1 MSKFIHLHNHSH
13 YSLLDGACRIDDL
26 VSAAVSNNMDALAL
40 TDHGV
45 MFGAIEFYQKCEKAG
60 IKPIIGVEAYVAP
73 RSRKEKSLARG
84 GVSETSNH
92 LVLLA
97 KNERGY
103 KNLMYLVSMGFL
115 EGFYYRPRIDKELLR
130 EHSEGLICT
139 SACLKGEVAYKYTHL
154 GYEAARDAAIE
165 FREIFGDD
173 YYLEVHNHGIPEEDS
188 ARKAVLELSKELS
201 IPVIATND
209 IHYLKR
215 EHANPHDVLICLQT
229 GKDRDDPKRLRYST
243 DEIYFKTEEEML
255 QAFPECP
262 DALYQTREIADKCGL
277 SLTFGKALLPRFEPP
292 EEHKDLDLN
301 QYLEKLTR
309 ELCLKRYGTM
319 TPELEDRLN
328 FELGI
333 IKQTG
338 YAGYFLIV
346 WDFIRAARERDIPV
360 GPGRGSAAGSLV
372 AYCLGITNVDPLEY
386 DLLFERFLN
395 PERVS
400 MPDIDIDFCYE
411 RREEVIQYVREK
423 YGENNVTQIIT
434 FGTMAARAVIRD
446 VGRVLNLRYSDVD
459 RIAKLVPTT
468 LGIKLKDA
476 IDKVE
481 ELKELQNG
489 DEIHR
494 ELIEYSLVLEGLAR
508 HASTHAAGVVITPDE
523 LTKYVPLY
531 KSPGTQDI
539 TTQYDMKWLEEL
551 GVLKMDFLGL
561 RTLTVIDHTLKALKK
576 RGIEISI
583 DDIPLDDP
591 ATYEIFANG
600 ETTAIF
606 QFESS
611 GMREYLKKL
620 KPKTIPDLVAMN
632 ALYRPGPMDMIDD
645 FIARKHGRQK
655 IEYLHPRLERILKE
669 TYGIIVYQ
677 EQVMKIAQEIAGFSL
692 AKADLLRRAMGKK
705 KVKLMAEMRLEFLKG
720 ARENNIDEKVAGQI
734 FDLMD
739 KFANYGFNKSHAVCY
754 SIVAYQ
760 TAYLKAHYPAEFMAA
775 TMTSEMGSTD
785 RIVFFMDECRR
796 MGIEVLPPDINESLA
811 KFAVVDGK
819 IRFGLGAIKN
829 VGLGAIEAIVSER
842 ESGGRFSTLFE
853 FCERV
858 DLRSVNKKVLE
869 SLVQAG
875 AMDSLEGNRNQ
886 LFHALETATAYAA
899 SRAAEKARNQT
910 SLFDTDDEVD
920 AMMPTLPDLPDWDG
934 KDKLAREKELLGF
947 YISGHPLDEFRAE
960 LKAFSSHAIS
970 QLDQLRNDQDVSICA
985 MVSHVKI
992 HYDRKNRPMAFI
1004 TIENF
1009 TGSME
1014 GLVFADTYAEYRDL
1028 LQVEKVVVL
1037 QGKLS
1042 MREEEE
1048 PKLRVDRVIDLSE
1061 AWQRLSRA
1069 FFISFDLN
1077 HLDENSLRRVNQV
1090 LRTNPGQCQLYFQ
1103 LKAEEKKSNYLSKR
1117 YKVRPNPD
1125 MLHRLQEL
1133 VGKENV
1139 WFDASATQR
1148 GR

>member
-188 ARKAVLELSKELS
+188 ARKAVLELSKELN

-277 SLTFGKALLPRFEPP
+277 SLTFGKALLPKFQPP
-292 EEHKDLDLN
+292 EQYKELDLN

-309 ELCLKRYGTM
+309 ELCIERYGEM
-319 TPELEDRLN
+319 RPEIEDRLN

-333 IKQTG
+333 IKETG

-481 ELKELQNG
+481 ELRELQNG

-576 RGIEISI
+576 RGIEINI

-829 VGLGAIEAIVSER
+829 VGLSAIEAIVRER

-1061 AWQRLSRA
+1061 AWQKLSRA

-1077 HLDENSLRRVNQV
+1077 RLDENSLRRVNQV